1 VAFVGEIKP
10 VPKEEVAAARE
21 TYLAKHPG
29 HFWVRALLCWV
40 GGVAHTFQ
48 YSFSHVRAS

>member
-1 VAFVGEIKP
+1 MAFVGEIKP

-29 HFWVRALLCWV
+29 HFWVRALDLGRCGV
-40 GGVAHTFQ
+40 GVMAWCC
-48 YSFSHVRAS
+48 Y